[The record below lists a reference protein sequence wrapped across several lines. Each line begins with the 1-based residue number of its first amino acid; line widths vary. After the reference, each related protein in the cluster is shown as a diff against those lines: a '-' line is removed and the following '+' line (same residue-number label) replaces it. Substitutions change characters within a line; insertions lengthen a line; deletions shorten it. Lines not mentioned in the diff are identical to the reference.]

1 VSKIPPEKLQAIDA
15 EAYARAH
22 GDAALWQ
29 HHRALL
35 EGEYHILSRSRQ
47 KFQSWQRTQSL
58 PHYKDAEASVIEGWR
73 RWIENT
79 AGIPRHTVAK
89 RIDRDPSTGR
99 ESILYLPYEQ
109 QADVDAINR
118 AIILRA
124 CLCPTEGELV
134 RLLKERADSIR
145 TFAANG
151 DVDFFRA
158 LGRVLSGPRPVTVKR
173 HYYAYD
179 MLARWLTEYLWLM
192 PERTAAHCLAT
203 SWSQAPTTARE
214 SDKALRH
221 FKASKNA
228 YGLKAHTPSLIES
241 IEPDGGLCLTSEGK
255 RLLDGR

>member
-1 VSKIPPEKLQAIDA
+1 MSKIPPEKLRAIDV
-15 EAYARAH
+15 EARVRA
-22 GDAALWQ
+22 GDDAALWQ

-35 EGEYHILSRSRQ
+35 EGEYQLLSRSPQ
-47 KFQSWQRTQSL
+47 HFQSWKRTQSL
-58 PHYKDAEASVIEGWR
+58 PQYRNAEASVIEGWR
-73 RWIENT
+73 KWIENT

-89 RIDRDPSTGR
+89 RIHRNPSTGR
-99 ESILYLPYEQ
+99 ESILYLSHEQ

-118 AIILRA
+118 AIILRG

-192 PERTAAHCLAT
+192 PEKTAAHCLAT
-203 SWSQAPTTARE
+203 SNGQAPRTARE

-228 YGLKAHTPSLIES
+228 YGLKAHTPSMIES
-241 IEPDGGLCLTSEGK
+241 VGPDGGLCLTSEGK
-255 RLLDGR
+255 RLLDRR

>member
-1 VSKIPPEKLQAIDA
+1 VSNIPPKKLQAIDA
-15 EAYARAH
+15 EAHARAG

-29 HHRALL
+29 HHRVLL
-35 EGEYHILSRSRQ
+35 EGEYRIFSRSQ
-47 KFQSWQRTQSL
+47 QHFQSWKRTQSL
-58 PHYKDAEASVIEGWR
+58 PQYKAAEVSVIEGWR
-73 RWIENT
+73 KWIENT

-89 RIDRDPSTGR
+89 RIHRNPSTGR
-99 ESILYLPYEQ
+99 ESILYLPHEQ

-118 AIILRA
+118 AIVLRG
-124 CLCPTEGELV
+124 CLCPTEGEVV

-158 LGRVLSGPRPVTVKR
+158 LGRVLSGPRPITVKR
-173 HYYAYD
+173 HYYAYE
-179 MLARWLTEYLWLM
+179 MLTRWLTQYLWLM
-192 PERTAAHCLAT
+192 PERTAAHCLTT

-241 IEPDGGLCLTSEGK
+241 IESDGKLCLTSEGK
-255 RLLDGR
+255 CLLDRR